1 MTPPTPKPGPADGS
15 PDPRVFHKYLR
26 DRYAECVVL
35 TFGEIEDLLGSA
47 LPAAARL
54 HTTWWTD
61 AAESDATSLSHAW
74 VKANR
79 SALPNLLAGNVRFD
93 RLTV

>member
-1 MTPPTPKPGPADGS
+1 MDRPTTRHNNATVKIEYRPLE
-15 PDPRVFHKYLR
+15 KYLR

-74 VKANR
+74 IKANR
-79 SALPNLLAGNVRFD
+79 SALPNMRAGNVRFD
-93 RLTV
+93 RLSI